1 MAMRARSG
9 LSMPTMRLSVPR
21 KSLAFSVGLA
31 SAPAGPPP
39 PGPRC
44 LGGGVGI
51 WSLRGP
57 LPCDD
62 G

>member
-1 MAMRARSG
+1 MAMRTRSG

-51 WSLRGP
+51 RSLRGP